1 MSDWFCY
8 GCDENIGDKEYCPYC
23 GMHRSGET
31 PMISKESNRIQGG
44 NGQKKQT
51 QKQGP
56 SYPFSEEERLATGL
70 YPKDEGYKIS
80 LISRVLEKN
89 H

>member
-31 PMISKESNRIQGG
+31 PMKVRETRSMLTSGSN
-44 NGQKKQT
+44 KK
-51 QKQGP
+51 GAVL
-56 SYPFSEEERLATGL
+56 YPFSREERLATGL
-70 YPKDEGYKIS
+70 YPKDEGYKMS
-80 LISRVLEKN
+80 LISKILGKHR
-89 H
+89 